1 MKESLIII
9 DHKLTFVNNPTGKK
23 ERLKDP
29 TLKYKLDN
37 DKELLNAYGY
47 IIMEIKKEL
56 TNRHNLNFELPPQIK
71 KKSTDTYFMNADSVL
86 SCLKNRIIITDS
98 DKDRIITTVLYDK
111 YTEYRKTQD
120 KEKEYLSRNG
130 LYDRLRKDHGHT
142 RKKAKINGTSTEVFL
157 FMKLRTDYI
166 TFEDSEKEHE
176 DKDDI

>member
-1 MKESLIII
+1 MKERLIII
-9 DHKLTFVNNPTGKK
+9 DHELTFVNNPTGKK

-71 KKSTDTYFMNADSVL
+71 KSTDKCFMNADSVL
-86 SCLKNRIIITDS
+86 SFLKNRIIITDS

-120 KEKEYLSRNG
+120 KEKDYLSRHEF
-130 LYDRLRKDHGHT
+130 YDRLRKDHGHT
-142 RKKAKINGTSTEVFL
+142 RKKSKN
-157 FMKLRTDYI
+157 
-166 TFEDSEKEHE
+166 
-176 DKDDI
+176 